1 MSDPR
6 PRRWLC
12 YSLGTAFIV
21 GMVLVILFVWV
32 IPMQLE
38 WIEGRHE
45 ALERHDNVSDLFGPR
60 YPRAPWSLIPFDEPG
75 VGAILFAQGTDATER
90 DRVLKLFPELGA
102 GAVWQRDNGT
112 VRNLR

>member
-1 MSDPR
+1 
-6 PRRWLC
+6 
-12 YSLGTAFIV
+12 
-21 GMVLVILFVWV
+21 MVLVILFVWV